1 MDASYELILAAI
13 NKLRAT
19 PAVTSLVGTRIYDRV
34 PEKTDGTPN
43 VAFPYISMGPSTS
56 IPDDFD
62 CIDGEEITI
71 QFDVWSSGSGEAF
84 GSVECRKITGAM
96 KRALHNVDLTLP
108 VNALVS
114 LRLELTRIL
123 RDPNPAITHGV
134 IQFTGT
140 VETP

>member
-1 MDASYELILAAI
+1 MDASYELILGAI

-19 PAVTSLVGTRIYDRV
+19 TAVTAMVGAKIYDRV

-43 VAFPYISMGPSTS
+43 VTFPYISMGPSTS

-62 CIDGEEITI
+62 CMKGEEITL
-71 QFDVWSSGSGEAF
+71 QFDVWSSGAGEAF
-84 GSVECRKITGAM
+84 GSVGCRKITSAI
-96 KRALHNVDLTLP
+96 KRALHDVDLSLP
-108 VNALVS
+108 TNALVTFQH
-114 LRLELTRIL
+114 EITRIL

-134 IQFTGT
+134 IQFTAT

>member
-1 MDASYELILAAI
+1 MDASFELILAAI
-13 NKLRAT
+13 NRLRAT

-62 CIDGEEITI
+62 CMDGEEITI

-96 KRALHNVDLTLP
+96 KRALHDVDLTLTT
-108 VNALVS
+108 NALVS
-114 LRLELTRIL
+114 LTHEMTRTL

-134 IQFTGT
+134 IQFTAT

>member
-13 NKLRAT
+13 NRLRAT
-19 PAVTSLVGTRIYDRV
+19 TAVTTLVGTRIYDRV
-34 PEKTDGTPN
+34 PEDQSGNPA
-43 VAFPYISMGPSTS
+43 VAFPYISLGPSTS

-62 CIDGEEITI
+62 CMDGEEVTI
-71 QFDVWSSGSGEAF
+71 QFDVWTSGSGEAF
-84 GSVECRKITGAM
+84 GSVQCRKISGAI
-96 KRALHNVDLTLP
+96 KRALHDVDLTLTT
-108 VNALVS
+108 NALVS
-114 LRLELTRIL
+114 FQHELTRIL